1 MVQKCPTYSV
11 APSVGVLFWYL
22 EAIFLMRSLK
32 ANSFRTVEMGS
43 LKMGTICSSCT
54 DPVSPSDSTD
64 LVDEEPELS
73 LFPFP
78 AGDFLGFRG
87 FFLVDSSNNEGPKI
101 EKKILNHF
109 LSNLFC
115 FKIQMGS
122 SFF

>member
-1 MVQKCPTYSV
+1 
-11 APSVGVLFWYL
+11 
-22 EAIFLMRSLK
+22 MRSLK

-78 AGDFLGFRG
+78 AGDFLGFRA

-101 EKKILNHF
+101 EKKTIINQF

-122 SFF
+122 FFFKTLPKIKTAVKIKNLRMG